1 LIAERVVPDAWR
13 NKAQQQMFRQLIFA
27 LAVPMVAMS
36 AAFAGPPYFSDD
48 PEPTDY
54 RHFEI
59 YLFDNGAVRR
69 DGDGGTV
76 GIDFNYGA
84 APDLQLTAVLP
95 LGYDSPAGG
104 GTATGLGNIELAA
117 KYKILHQEGFGWD
130 VAVFPRVFLPSGSPS
145 IGARHASLLLP
156 IWLGKDWGR
165 WSTFGGGGCV
175 INHGEDSQNFCLA
188 GWALTRQ
195 VLPDLQIGA
204 ELYRQTADT
213 RGGRATTGIGGGV
226 RYDLN
231 DHYHLLGYIG
241 PRLQNPNETIR
252 YSWYIAL
259 LSTF

>member
-1 LIAERVVPDAWR
+1 MSDSRWCKVG
-13 NKAQQQMFRQLIFA
+13 A
-27 LAVPMVAMS
+27 LALAALLTGATS
-36 AAFAGPPYFSDD
+36 AVAGPPFFSDD

-59 YLFDNGAVRR
+59 YLFANGAAGR
-69 DGDGGTV
+69 GGTGGAT

-84 APDLQLTAVLP
+84 APDLQLTAVFP
-95 LGYDSPAGG
+95 LGYSAPAGG

-117 KYKILHQEGFGWD
+117 KYKIFHQEDFGWD
-130 VAVFPRVFLPSGSPS
+130 VSVFPRVFLPSGSPAV
-145 IGARHASLLLP
+145 GTRHTSLLLP

-175 INHGEDSQNFCLA
+175 INHGGDSQNYCLA

-204 ELYRQTADT
+204 ELYHQTADT
-213 RGGRATTGIGGGV
+213 RGGRATTGIGAGV
-226 RYDLN
+226 RFDLN
-231 DHYHLLGYIG
+231 DHFHLLGYIS
-241 PRLQNPNETIR
+241 PHLQNPNETNR
-252 YSWYIAL
+252 YSWYVSL